1 MNVRSARRRPAL
13 LAAGLAALT
22 CLVAACGAGPSTE
35 PGAAPSIGLST
46 YYTGNN
52 WRKEMVSSFQSG
64 ATDAQKTG
72 IIGKYSVADSNG
84 SVPQQAAQIQSM
96 IIQGYRAILVE
107 AASPTALN
115 GSIQKACDAG
125 ITVVAFDSLVT
136 ADCAYKV
143 ATDYVKYGELETEYV
158 AQRLGGKGNI
168 LMVRGIPGN
177 SVDNDVYAGVQNV
190 LKKYPDMKLVSEVYG
205 QFTESV
211 AQQQVAGVLPS
222 LPKIDAVLTEGN
234 DGGGAMQAFRQ
245 ANVNPLPLVV
255 MGNTGQDLQV
265 WQKVAQQVPGYT
277 TMSVS
282 SYPSMSTVAMWVA
295 VNVLAGKPVP
305 KLVYAPVLTIP
316 EQNRDA
322 WAGHLGYGEVANKV
336 LSQEDSQ
343 RFIDASA
350 SGNPLHVDSPLPEA
364 AQ

>member
-1 MNVRSARRRPAL
+1 LNVGTARRGAL
-13 LAAGLAALT
+13 LATALAAITCLLAACGSGLAASRD
-22 CLVAACGAGPSTE
+22 GAIT
-35 PGAAPSIGLST
+35 IGLSN
-46 YYTGNN
+46 YYSGNS
-52 WRKEMVSSFQSG
+52 WRKEMVSSFQTG
-64 ATDAQKTG
+64 AANAKQAG
-72 IIGKYSVADSNG
+72 IIGKFSVSDSNG
-84 SVPQQAAQIQSM
+84 SVPQQASQIQSM

-143 ATDYVKYGELETEYV
+143 ATDYRKYGELEAEYA
-158 AQRLGGKGNI
+158 AQRLGGKGNL
-168 LMVRGIPGN
+168 LMVRGIAGN
-177 SVDNDVYAGVQNV
+177 SVDNDIYAGVTDV
-190 LKKYPDMKLVSEVYG
+190 LRKYPDMKLVSEVYG

-211 AQQQVAGVLPS
+211 AQQEVAGVLPS

-245 ANVNPLPLVV
+245 AHVSPLPLVV

-265 WQKVAQQVPGYT
+265 WQKVAQEVPGYT

-295 VNVLAGKPVP
+295 INALQGKKMP
-305 KLVYAPVLTIP
+305 KLVYVPVLTIP

-322 WAGHLGYGEVANKV
+322 WAKALGYTDVANTV
-336 LSQEDSQ
+336 LSKDDAQ

-350 SGNPLHVDSPLPEA
+350 AGHPLHVDSPLPKA
-364 AQ
+364 P

>member
-1 MNVRSARRRPAL
+1 MYVRTARRRSGL
-13 LAAGLAALT
+13 LAAGLAVLV
-22 CLVAACGAGPSTE
+22 CLVAACGSGPASSGQ
-35 PGAAPSIGLST
+35 GAISIGLST

-52 WRKEMVSSFQSG
+52 WRKEMVSSFQTEAG
-64 ATDAQKTG
+64 ATKQAG
-72 IIGKYSVADSNG
+72 IIGKFSVSDSNS

-96 IIQGYRAILVE
+96 IIQGYKAILIE

-143 ATDYVKYGELETEYV
+143 ATDYREYGELEAEYV
-158 AQRLGGKGNI
+158 AQRLGGKGNL

-177 SVDNDVYAGVQNV
+177 SVDTDIYAGITDA
-190 LKKYPDMKLVSEVYG
+190 LKKYPDMKLVGEVWG

-245 ANVNPLPLVV
+245 ANVSPLPLVV
-255 MGNTGQDLQV
+255 MGNTGEDLQV
-265 WQKVAQQVPGYT
+265 WQKVAQEVPGYT

-295 VNVLAGKPVP
+295 IDVLQGKPTP
-305 KLVYAPVLTIP
+305 KLVYTPVLTIP

-322 WAGHLGYGEVANKV
+322 WARALGYTDVANVV
-336 LSQEDSQ
+336 LSRQDAQ

-350 SGNPLHVDSPLPEA
+350 SGKPLHVDSPLPKA
-364 AQ
+364 P